1 MDIIRYRP
9 FKSLVNRFFEQD
21 FMPHFLD
28 RGECRIPVDV
38 YEKGGEIHMDFEL
51 PGLSKKDIS
60 VELDRDTLIVS
71 GMLEKD
77 KTIDEENYYRRE
89 RSYGEF
95 SRSFTIPKDIKEKD
109 ITASFEKG
117 ILKITFPKTREIE
130 AKKKIEIK

>member
-1 MDIIRYRP
+1 MSIIRYRP
-9 FKSLVNRFFEQD
+9 LKGLMDRFFAQD

-28 RGECRIPVDV
+28 RWECRIPVDV
-38 YEKGGEIHMDFEL
+38 YEKGGEINMDFEL

-60 VELDRDTLIVS
+60 VELDGDTLTVS
-71 GMLEKD
+71 GKLEKD